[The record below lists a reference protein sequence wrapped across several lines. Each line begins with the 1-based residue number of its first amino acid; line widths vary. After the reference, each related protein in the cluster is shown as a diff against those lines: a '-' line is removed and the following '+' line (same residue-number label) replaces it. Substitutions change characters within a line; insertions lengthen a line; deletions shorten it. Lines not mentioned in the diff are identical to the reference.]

1 MKLCIRSKLIL
12 IVLSI
17 VVPLMAV
24 VAFSYYIMVK
34 TIRHESSWKIRLT
47 AEEIAK
53 DLGDHFDK
61 TFNVIDA
68 LAQHP
73 AVKRMDPAAIDP
85 LFTRLLPSYPL
96 HLNILAARSDGF
108 NVGSAVDPQAAHRLN
123 YTDRE
128 WFQKSISG
136 NRVIGNLH
144 QSKLFKAP
152 AIIMAAPVY
161 DDNATLKGVIGF
173 PLNLDELRKKL
184 VKDWQLP
191 PHSIILVADAK
202 GYLLVDTEQKE
213 HVGENL
219 AHSPLIQTAEKTV
232 DDFIEMPASD
242 GIKRLF
248 YVTAPKNTDWRVIVG
263 VPLESFI
270 NEAMTF
276 NSPFLIAIIVT
287 ALLGMILAILIGRR
301 LSSNV
306 LLIVEGIRSIGD
318 GKLDQRLKLKGRDEL
333 ADIAGY
339 FNEMAEKHHQ
349 YELEIKGMNA
359 QLEMRVAERTSQL
372 VAANKELDS
381 FSYSVSHDLRAPLR
395 HISGF
400 SNILLEGYGD
410 KLDTEGKSCL
420 DRIQRSCIRMN
431 NLIDDLLEFSH
442 INRAELHKQTVN
454 LSEMALQVVEELRQS
469 EPEREIE
476 FKISPAITAD
486 ADPVLIR
493 TVLEN
498 LFGNAWKFT
507 KRAEKP
513 VITFDSKSENG
524 ATTYCVIDNGAGFNQ
539 EYVGQLFTAFQR
551 LHSSLEFEGT
561 GIGLVSVQRIINRHG
576 GKIWA
581 EGKEGEGA
589 AFYFTVE

>member
-1 MKLCIRSKLIL
+1 
-12 IVLSI
+12 
-17 VVPLMAV
+17 
-24 VAFSYYIMVK
+24 
-34 TIRHESSWKIRLT
+34 
-47 AEEIAK
+47 
-53 DLGDHFDK
+53 
-61 TFNVIDA
+61 
-68 LAQHP
+68 
-73 AVKRMDPAAIDP
+73 
-85 LFTRLLPSYPL
+85 
-96 HLNILAARSDGF
+96 
-108 NVGSAVDPQAAHRLN
+108 
-123 YTDRE
+123 
-128 WFQKSISG
+128 
-136 NRVIGNLH
+136 
-144 QSKLFKAP
+144 
-152 AIIMAAPVY
+152 
-161 DDNATLKGVIGF
+161 
-173 PLNLDELRKKL
+173 
-184 VKDWQLP
+184 
-191 PHSIILVADAK
+191 
-202 GYLLVDTEQKE
+202 
-213 HVGENL
+213 
-219 AHSPLIQTAEKTV
+219 
-232 DDFIEMPASD
+232 
-242 GIKRLF
+242 
-248 YVTAPKNTDWRVIVG
+248 
-263 VPLESFI
+263 
-270 NEAMTF
+270 
-276 NSPFLIAIIVT
+276 
-287 ALLGMILAILIGRR
+287 MILAILIGRR

-469 EPEREIE
+469 EPERDIE

-486 ADPVLIR
+486 VDPVLIR

-498 LFGNAWKFT
+498 LLGNAWKFT
-507 KRAEKP
+507 KRTEKP
-513 VITFDSKSENG
+513 VITFDSKLENC

-539 EYVGQLFTAFQR
+539 EYVGQLFTAFHR